1 LGSTLDEPVLA
12 EVSIRSVLGED
23 MPAGNQDGVT
33 DGLVALV

>member
-12 EVSIRSVLGED
+12 EVSIRYVLGED
-23 MPAGNQDGVT
+23 MPVGNQDGVT